1 MKKQQMANQ
10 NKLASQT
17 QSEIEDTTHATD
29 SDLNSMELSACGW
42 AAGWGTDKTAN
53 WLWAFDY
60 FDARIRAVGIQK
72 TMNRF

>member
-29 SDLNSMELSACGW
+29 SDLNSMEFQWNWELLESESEE
-42 AAGWGTDKTAN
+42 DFKTVN
-53 WLWAFDY
+53 TQRTVIDWWKEITTTTTY
-60 FDARIRAVGIQK
+60 Y
-72 TMNRF
+72 